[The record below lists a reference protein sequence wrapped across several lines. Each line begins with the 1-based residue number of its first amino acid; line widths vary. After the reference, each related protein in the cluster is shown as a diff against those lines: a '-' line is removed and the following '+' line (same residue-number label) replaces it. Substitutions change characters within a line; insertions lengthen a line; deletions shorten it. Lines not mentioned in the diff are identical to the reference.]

1 MSNEARAALEA
12 VHERAM
18 RNEFP
23 EVVSDLRD
31 VLGRQ
36 LVAYLGKLPKAS
48 GVDLW
53 AEGKREP
60 AAAVQARLRLALE
73 AALTIEALDGRRVA
87 RAWFQGMNPD
97 LDDRSPAQVLREG
110 QPEAAG
116 VAVLGAVRAF
126 AAGG

>member
-1 MSNEARAALEA
+1 MGTEARAKLEVA
-12 VHERAM
+12 HERAM
-18 RNEFP
+18 RSDFP
-23 EVVSDLRD
+23 ELVSDLRD

-36 LVAYLGKLPKAS
+36 LVTYLGKLPKAS

-97 LDDRSPAQVLREG
+97 LDDRSPAQVLRKG
-110 QPEAAG
+110 QPEADG
-116 VAVLGAVRAF
+116 VVVLGAARAF
-126 AAGG
+126 VAGG